1 MLLSRFYPFL
11 WVHWCAELNKNRQCR
26 GYMQPSAPPHGF
38 TIGFS
43 TTVTPAFI
51 AEAIVSSTLSVVKP
65 ISIPKGLLARLVYT
79 KPAFRFDSA
88 SRMEAKESI
97 VPPVK
102 SSA

>member
-26 GYMQPSAPPHGF
+26 GYMQTSAP
-38 TIGFS
+38 TALLLVFS

-65 ISIPKGLLARLVYT
+65 ISIPKGLLARLVYK

-88 SRMEAKESI
+88 SRMEAKESV

-102 SSA
+102 SST